1 MKDFSSLYRKCRP
14 KTFEEIIGQKNSI
27 DALRAQVRTGSIAHA
42 YLFSGT
48 RGTGKT
54 STALV
59 FARAIN
65 CKNPVDGSPCMK
77 CESCL
82 GASDIDII
90 EMDAASFNSVDDI
103 RELRE
108 NVKYAPAYGKRKVY
122 IIDEVHMLST
132 GAFNALLKTLEEPP
146 EYVVFIL
153 ATTELHKVPATVQS
167 RCQRFEFKRIQRSGM
182 QEKIAQIC
190 TQYGITL
197 EPNAADLLIRASDG
211 AMRDIL
217 ALLEQCLSLGITELT
232 EQNISEVLGIAR
244 SADLLGLL
252 RDTIWGKPIAV
263 MDRLALLKSSGVE
276 MLQLLSSLIDVCRD
290 LVLLRISP
298 KHVVEGSEEYTER
311 ARKVAES
318 LDFSRLTQVYE
329 RLVDISK
336 DFRYSRNRSAIL
348 EVTLVKMGV
357 DFNDGSVAIPA
368 PNYASG
374 LVLENAEPCANAA
387 TPKPAPQ
394 TIPEPVSETTAQIIA
409 ELEKE
414 EAKTNKE
421 ESKPKNRSEKKQEMS
436 PVEPLAEH
444 PAESFVEHPVA
455 ADEEDPFLLI
465 PDELLADE
473 SIAIPE
479 ESGPSLSSDDF
490 VVPDGLIE
498 KAIDSVTVKDKGGR
512 TSGEE
517 PTTWSK
523 PPVSSAKA
531 SSADSGE
538 ALPERK
544 KPDYRYDGAYDEL
557 WGRAL
562 SRIPESKQQLLKKS
576 RIGHVEGTEVIIE
589 LVGLSERRQSL
600 LEAKVRADVVDAL
613 KAEMNG
619 DYTVR
624 FVSVP
629 KGKEEIEETA
639 EKVRDFFDN
648 KEIPIE
654 IK

>member
-14 KTFEEIIGQKNSI
+14 KTFEEIIGQKNAI
-27 DALRAQVRTGSIAHA
+27 DALRSQVRTGSIAHA

-59 FARAIN
+59 LARAIN

-167 RCQRFEFKRIQRSGM
+167 RCQRFEFKRIQRTGM

-232 EQNISEVLGIAR
+232 EENISEVLGIAR

-252 RDTIWGKPIAV
+252 RDTIWGKPIEV

-290 LVLLRISP
+290 LVLLRVSP
-298 KHVVEGSEEYTER
+298 KYVVEGSEEYNDH
-311 ARKVAES
+311 ARSVSES
-318 LDFSRLTQVYE
+318 LDFARLTMLYE
-329 RLVDISK
+329 KLVDISK

-348 EVTLVKMGV
+348 EVTLVKMGM
-357 DFNDGSVAIPA
+357 DFNDGSVVIPS
-368 PNYASG
+368 PNYAAG
-374 LVLENAEPCANAA
+374 LVLEASIPKENQIHVQNPA
-387 TPKPAPQ
+387 TKPQPQ
-394 TIPEPVSETTAQIIA
+394 Q
-409 ELEKE
+409 
-414 EAKTNKE
+414 
-421 ESKPKNRSEKKQEMS
+421 R
-436 PVEPLAEH
+436 
-444 PAESFVEHPVA
+444 PAE
-455 ADEEDPFLLI
+455 EEEEEFLLI
-465 PDELLADE
+465 PDELLVDDE
-473 SIAIPE
+473 MSV
-479 ESGPSLSSDDF
+479 PSEPQFGSSDDF

-498 KAIDSVTVKDKGGR
+498 EAIDSVTVKDKDGR
-512 TSGEE
+512 ASGEG

-523 PPVSSAKA
+523 PIP
-531 SSADSGE
+531 SGSLARSPGKNMGE
-538 ALPERK
+538 SVPLPKKK
-544 KPDYRYDGAYDEL
+544 KPEYQYDGTHDAL
-557 WGRAL
+557 WERVMA
-562 SRIPESKQQLLKKS
+562 RIPESKQQLLRKS
-576 RIGHVEGTEVIIE
+576 RIGHIEGKEVVIE
-589 LVGLSERRQSL
+589 LLGLSERRQSL
-600 LEAKVRADVVDAL
+600 LEAKVRADVVEAL
-613 KAEMNG
+613 HTEMEG
-619 DYTVR
+619 AFTVR
-624 FVSVP
+624 FVAVA

-639 EKVRDFFDN
+639 EKVRDFFDS

-654 IK
+654 MK

>member
-252 RDTIWGKPIAV
+252 RDTIWGKPIEV

-298 KHVVEGSEEYTER
+298 KHVVEGSEEYTDR

-318 LDFSRLTQVYE
+318 LDFARLTKVYE
-329 RLVDISK
+329 RLVDVSK

-348 EVTLVKMGV
+348 EVTLVKIGV
-357 DFNDGSVAIPA
+357 DFNNGSVTIPA

-374 LVLENAEPCANAA
+374 LVLENAEPQAIALN
-387 TPKPAPQ
+387 PNPAPQ
-394 TIPEPVSETTAQIIA
+394 TVLEHPAPGAETEKTNPN
-409 ELEKE
+409 EKE
-414 EAKTNKE
+414 TK
-421 ESKPKNRSEKKQEMS
+421 SKKRAVKKQEMPPEED
-436 PVEPLAEH
+436 PVEH
-444 PAESFVEHPVA
+444 PAESYVEPSIA
-455 ADEEDPFLLI
+455 ADGEDAFHLI
-465 PDELLADE
+465 PDELLVEE
-473 SIAIPE
+473 SVAIPDE
-479 ESGPSLSSDDF
+479 NAPSLSSDDF
-490 VVPDGLIE
+490 IVPDGLIE
-498 KAIDSVTVKDKGGR
+498 KAIDSVTAKDKDGR

-517 PTTWSK
+517 PTAWSK
-523 PPVSSAKA
+523 PPVSSSKA
-531 SSADSGE
+531 FRADAVE
-538 ALPERK
+538 ALPKREM
-544 KPDYRYDGAYDEL
+544 PEYQYDGAYDEL
-557 WGRAL
+557 WNRAL

-576 RIGHVEGTEVIIE
+576 RIGHVEGKEVIIE

-624 FVSVP
+624 FVSVA
-629 KGKEEIEETA
+629 KAKEEIEETA
-639 EKVRDFFDN
+639 EKVRDFFSD